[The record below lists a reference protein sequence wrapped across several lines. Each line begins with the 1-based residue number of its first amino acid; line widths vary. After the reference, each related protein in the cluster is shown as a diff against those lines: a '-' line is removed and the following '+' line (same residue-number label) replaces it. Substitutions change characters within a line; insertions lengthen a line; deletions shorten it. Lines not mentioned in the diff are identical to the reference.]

1 MRFLIAY
8 ESRGGRTGAAAEAI
22 AAEVRAA
29 GHEADV
35 RPLGATDAG
44 ALDQADAVFV
54 GTWVE
59 GFLVVGVGPA
69 RAAREWMARLPAL
82 SGKPAAVFCTYA
94 LNPRGTLPALQ
105 SALERKGARVLA
117 SRAFHRR
124 RPAEGAGAL
133 VQQVLARLSTD
144 P

>member
-8 ESRGGRTGAAAEAI
+8 ESRGGRTRAAAEAI
-22 AAEVRAA
+22 AAAARAG

-35 RPLGATDAG
+35 RPLAGTDAD
-44 ALDQADAVFV
+44 ALGRADVVFV

-94 LNPRGTLPALQ
+94 LNPRGTLSALQ
-105 SALERKGARVLA
+105 ADLERKGARVLA
-117 SRAFHRR
+117 RRAFHRR
-124 RPAEGAGAL
+124 HPDEGAGAL
-133 VQQVLARLSTD
+133 VREVLARLSTD